1 MNNFTRDGYRI
12 GNVSRVLEEL
22 LGERDPSACQLLRRQ
37 GRTTSRIIV
46 IIGISISIIGAIESL
61 AIAIVGSGRRT
72 DALHL
77 GFHRGSCRLAAV
89 EYPAID
95 LAESA
100 TASTRSSG
108 HDRSVPSIRCRWHQ
122 RHHQPDSDSDIALAV
137 RRRPPSIIASSQ
149 SILAKHDHPVI
160 GSRRIGSR

>member
-61 AIAIVGSGRRT
+61 AGTIVGSGRRT